1 MPSKCSS
8 ETLTSENL
16 PVGVLRCSALPVT
29 DERPCASFSQP
40 STQAQAAHSLLLT
53 LRFSFCTCPV
63 FPHLA
68 NFSLPLLQHY
78 HQHAN
83 MLFYLR
89 TTCHAPI
96 TAPFPCS
103 LYSRTPQ
110 GSCPYSRYPSS
121 RLYRSGLCAMSWTGI
136 WAPSVPSTV
145 LGSQRQQ
152 GTQRTKQKPLCPQVY
167 ILR

>member
-40 STQAQAAHSLLLT
+40 STHAQASHSLLLT
-53 LRFSFCTCPV
+53 PRFSFCTCPV
-63 FPHLA
+63 SPSRQLLSSSPA
-68 NFSLPLLQHY
+68 ALPSA
-78 HQHAN
+78 AN
-83 MLFYLR
+83 MPFYLR

-110 GSCPYSRYPSS
+110 GSCLYSRYPSS
-121 RLYRSGLCAMSWTGI
+121 CLPLSLNPIQSDLYTCQASA
-136 WAPSVPSTV
+136 
-145 LGSQRQQ
+145 Q
-152 GTQRTKQKPLCPQVY
+152 
-167 ILR
+167 